1 MVLAENVNR
10 GSVRGSGQ
18 GWLRHR
24 HPWVLHSVQH
34 SAGEARSSTALVSTV
49 RYTSSRRNSMTSS
62 DDLNALHAAA
72 PAGVGD
78 FVVYNT
84 EDGRAEVQLRTV
96 DGTVWLTQRQMAEL
110 FDKGVPTVNEH
121 IKTIYA
127 DGECVMGATVRKF
140 RIVAR
145 EGDRQVTREVD
156 HYNLDVVLAVGFRVR
171 SPRGVQFRRWAT
183 TVLREYLIKGFAM
196 NDARLKDPQGLD
208 YFDELLERIREIR
221 ASEKRFYVKVRDVF
235 ATSSVDYDPKSKL
248 AQTFF
253 ATIQNKL
260 LYAVCGHTAAELVV
274 SRGDASQPNMGLTTW
289 KGACVRK
296 GDVNV
301 AKNYLNEREIKQLN
315 RLTTMFLDYAEDRAE
330 RREQIRMN
338 DWITTTDKFLDFN
351 ERSVLRNAGTVSADE
366 ATRISTER
374 YERFE
379 NARREIEDHAVGLA
393 ELEEIQSEIQRRSR
407 SSD

>member
-1 MVLAENVNR
+1 
-10 GSVRGSGQ
+10 
-18 GWLRHR
+18 
-24 HPWVLHSVQH
+24 
-34 SAGEARSSTALVSTV
+34 
-49 RYTSSRRNSMTSS
+49 MTSS
-62 DDLNALHAAA
+62 DDPNALNA
-72 PAGVGD
+72 PASVGVGD

-84 EDGRAEVQLRTV
+84 EDGRTEVQLRTV

-110 FDKGVPTVNEH
+110 FDKSVPTVNEH

-127 DGECVMGATVRKF
+127 DGECVIEATIRKF
-140 RIVAR
+140 RVVAL
-145 EGDRQVTREVD
+145 EGDRQVTREID
-156 HYNLDVVLAVGFRVR
+156 HYNLDMVLAVGYRVR
-171 SPRGVQFRRWAT
+171 SQRGAQFRRWAT

-208 YFDELLERIREIR
+208 YFDELLERIRDIR

-235 ATSSVDYDPKSKL
+235 ATSSVDYDPKSEL
-248 AQTFF
+248 AKSFF

-274 SRGDASQPNMGLTTW
+274 SRGDAGQPNTGLTTW

-330 RREQIRMN
+330 RREQIQMS
-338 DWITTTDKFLDFN
+338 DWLVATDKFLDFN
-351 ERSVLRNAGTVSADE
+351 ERSVLRGAGSVAADE
-366 ATRISTER
+366 AIRVSTER
-374 YERFE
+374 YEQFDG
-379 NARREIEDHAVGLA
+379 ARRQFAEHAADLA
-393 ELEEIQSEIQRRSR
+393 ELAAIESEIRRRSR
-407 SSD
+407 GSD